1 MQATMT
7 LQDFLY
13 LSESIS
19 LSLSSFCGVAVSALR
34 HNLLDLSVRVCGILR
49 GTRRVRTENVS
60 IRVGKAVDV

>member
-7 LQDFLY
+7 LQDF
-13 LSESIS
+13 SIYPKAS